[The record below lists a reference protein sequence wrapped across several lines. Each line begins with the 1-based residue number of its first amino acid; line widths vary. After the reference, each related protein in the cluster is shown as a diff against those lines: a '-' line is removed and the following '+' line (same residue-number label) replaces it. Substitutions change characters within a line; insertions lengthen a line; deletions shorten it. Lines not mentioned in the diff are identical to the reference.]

1 MEDRSLAGWRVV
13 VPLYL
18 VGGFALGMAD
28 PALGR
33 FVHGN
38 GMKPGLA
45 TAASVNLVLPLLA
58 VGLAFV
64 SRRLWLAWLGAL
76 GMSTAF
82 TLGLAVA
89 YPHGHRWDPVAL
101 LRSVPPVLVAACLG
115 YAVLGTLT
123 ILTLRGVR
131 RPGGLGT
138 HTPAGRL
145 N

>member
-38 GMKPGLA
+38 GMKPGMA

-58 VGLAFV
+58 VVLAFV
-64 SRRLWLAWLGAL
+64 SRRLWGARLRALPDSSPLPPRAAVPHRQRTPLA
-76 GMSTAF
+76 
-82 TLGLAVA
+82 
-89 YPHGHRWDPVAL
+89 P
-101 LRSVPPVLVAACLG
+101 AAPI
-115 YAVLGTLT
+115 A
-123 ILTLRGVR
+123 
-131 RPGGLGT
+131 
-138 HTPAGRL
+138 
-145 N
+145 